1 MYGQAAGLAALA
13 ALYPPALLIAVV
25 YLSSESPRK
34 LTALYLTGAALVT
47 VIAAVVILVVL
58 RAGGLSLPSDRPP
71 RYGLRVGLG
80 VLAIAAA
87 GYLVWRYRRHR
98 SPANAAKPGEPG
110 EPAEPGE
117 PGKPAKPAKSGR
129 ISRLTAHPRPLTAL
143 AVGALLFAPGVGFI
157 AAVQVIATAKAG
169 PGPTVGALVIV
180 VVIDLAFAWLPLLFH
195 LIAPEATTRALK
207 AANAWVSVRG
217 RELMIGA
224 LAALGA
230 ILIVDGA
237 LGLA

>member
-25 YLSSESPRK
+25 YLSSANPRR

-47 VIAAVVILVVL
+47 VIAAVIILVVL
-58 RAGGLSLPSDRPP
+58 RAGGLSLPTDRPP

-80 VLAIAAA
+80 VVAVAAA
-87 GYLVWRYRRHR
+87 GYLVWRHRHR
-98 SPANAAKPGEPG
+98 SPATAVK
-110 EPAEPGE
+110 
-117 PGKPAKPAKSGR
+117 PGKPSKPGR
-129 ISRLTAHPRPLTAL
+129 ISRMTAHPRPLTAL

-169 PGPTVGALVIV
+169 PGPTVAALVIV
-180 VVIDLAFAWLPLLFH
+180 VVIDLAFAWLPLALH
-195 LIAPEATTRALK
+195 LIAPEATTRTLK
-207 AANAWVSVRG
+207 AMNAWLGLHG
-217 RELMIGA
+217 RELMI
-224 LAALGA
+224 AALSAVGT